1 MPARELP
8 ARPNLDPKAVWQHVE
23 DAVLAGDP
31 GALEQLIREHW
42 AILQENPGGT
52 WIGDLRHDALG
63 NRRDSDSLPDARA
76 IIAAKQDFESW
87 DQFAVFRESLRDP
100 QSPVAQF
107 EAAVDA
113 VVAGDAVTL
122 DRLLRQNPDLIR
134 ARSARKHRSTLLHY
148 VGANGFEGYR
158 QRTPK
163 NAVQIARI
171 LLDAGADI
179 DAVADMYRGTTTLG
193 LVATSVYPVQAGVQA
208 ALIDLLVDRGASL
221 DRAVAPTY
229 TDGRVVNACLANG
242 RGEGA
247 ELVAARGASLDLEGA
262 AGVGRLD
269 VVKTFFNDDGTLK
282 SGATPYQMKSG
293 FKWACAYGRLDV
305 VRFLLERGID
315 VTERHRG
322 ETSLH
327 VAAFGGHVETV
338 SLLIQRGAPVG
349 AEDETWAATPLGWAV
364 YAWSMLPPGASPDR
378 YHEVVGLLV
387 GAGAPV
393 RPEWLDDDAITRD
406 PSMLAALEG
415 RRPR

>member
-1 MPARELP
+1 M
-8 ARPNLDPKAVWQHVE
+8 
-23 DAVLAGDP
+23 
-31 GALEQLIREHW
+31 
-42 AILQENPGGT
+42 
-52 WIGDLRHDALG
+52 
-63 NRRDSDSLPDARA
+63 
-76 IIAAKQDFESW
+76 
-87 DQFAVFRESLRDP
+87 
-100 QSPVAQF
+100 
-107 EAAVDA
+107 
-113 VVAGDAVTL
+113 
-122 DRLLRQNPDLIR
+122 
-134 ARSARKHRSTLLHY
+134 
-148 VGANGFEGYR
+148 
-158 QRTPK
+158 
-163 NAVQIARI
+163 
-171 LLDAGADI
+171 
-179 DAVADMYRGTTTLG
+179 
-193 LVATSVYPVQAGVQA
+193 AT
-208 ALIDLLVDRGASL
+208 
-221 DRAVAPTY
+221 TY

-262 AGVGRLD
+262 AGV
-269 VVKTFFNDDGTLK
+269 
-282 SGATPYQMKSG
+282 
-293 FKWACAYGRLDV
+293 GRLDV

-349 AEDETWAATPLGWAV
+349 AEDETWGTTPLGWAV